1 MKRRWRGRDRGLWG
15 RERWRRIAKAKL
27 QRDPLCAF
35 CFAEGKVVAARVA
48 DHKTPHHNDLRL
60 FWVPLDELQSLCLN
74 CHNSRKRYEER
85 HGFRRDVGP
94 DGYPLDPRHP
104 GFDHEGAASKGADLG
119 AGDDPDEIEVDPNAG
134 FEV

>member
-1 MKRRWRGRDRGLWG
+1 MASGAVKGGGGSRRLNCSVTRCVRSVSP
-15 RERWRRIAKAKL
+15 KAK
-27 QRDPLCAF
+27 
-35 CFAEGKVVAARVA
+35 
-48 DHKTPHHNDLRL
+48 
-60 FWVPLDELQSLCLN
+60 
-74 CHNSRKRYEER
+74 SRKRYEER

-119 AGDDPDEIEVDPNAG
+119 AGDDPDEIEVDPDAD

>member
-48 DHKTPHHNDLRL
+48 DHKTPHHNDPRL

-94 DGYPLDPRHP
+94 DGYPLDPRRFRP
-104 GFDHEGAASKGADLG
+104 
-119 AGDDPDEIEVDPNAG
+119 
-134 FEV
+134 

>member
-48 DHKTPHHNDLRL
+48 DHKTPHHNDMGFGATSGLMVTRSIRGIPVSTMKVPPARAPIWAPAMTRTRSRL
-60 FWVPLDELQSLCLN
+60 TLTPA
-74 CHNSRKRYEER
+74 SRCDR
-85 HGFRRDVGP
+85 
-94 DGYPLDPRHP
+94 L
-104 GFDHEGAASKGADLG
+104 
-119 AGDDPDEIEVDPNAG
+119 
-134 FEV
+134 

>member
-1 MKRRWRGRDRGLWG
+1 VASGAVKGGGGSRS
-15 RERWRRIAKAKL
+15 AKL

-48 DHKTPHHNDLRL
+48 DHKTPHHNDPRL

-119 AGDDPDEIEVDPNAG
+119 AGDDPDEIEVDPDAD